1 MGEKRTIGARH
12 VALRV
17 LCAIETRGAYVHI
30 ALDRELQR
38 SSLDRRD
45 RRLATEL
52 VYGTLRRRFTL
63 DWVLTQFSRYA
74 LQKMSVPLRNNLRMA
89 LYQMMFLDSIPPAVA
104 CNEAVELAKISG
116 HKGTVSLVNGIL
128 RAVLRERDR
137 ADYVAAAKKLKKEEA
152 ISLLHSH
159 PLWLVKTWIEQ
170 LGFDKTEKLCAA
182 NNLSPSTH
190 IRTNTLKTTQ
200 KDLFR
205 GLESQGFSV
214 SKGLLAPEA
223 IRVSDSSGIADSS
236 IFEAGHFA
244 FQDEA
249 AMLVAHA
256 VSPQGRGLVYDL
268 CAGLGG
274 KTLHLAALMENAGQ
288 IIAFDIHPGKLKVV
302 TSTARRVGATNV
314 KTAQAD
320 IAHLSEEYF
329 GKADGVLLDAPC
341 SGWGVVRRK
350 PDIRWRISEEEVG
363 SLVRLQRQLLK
374 NAYRCLAPG
383 GRLVYSTCT
392 INRAEN
398 EDNVLWVQANHP
410 DLRLIQANE
419 WLPKQVPPGYEHTQG
434 LQLLPHQYGTD
445 GFFIAVLERSS

>member
-1 MGEKRTIGARH
+1 M
-12 VALRV
+12 
-17 LCAIETRGAYVHI
+17 
-30 ALDRELQR
+30 
-38 SSLDRRD
+38 
-45 RRLATEL
+45 
-52 VYGTLRRRFTL
+52 
-63 DWVLTQFSRYA
+63 
-74 LQKMSVPLRNNLRMA
+74 
-89 LYQMMFLDSIPPAVA
+89 
-104 CNEAVELAKISG
+104 
-116 HKGTVSLVNGIL
+116 
-128 RAVLRERDR
+128 
-137 ADYVAAAKKLKKEEA
+137 
-152 ISLLHSH
+152 
-159 PLWLVKTWIEQ
+159 
-170 LGFDKTEKLCAA
+170 GFDKTEKLCA

-320 IAHLSEEYF
+320 IAHLSEDISARLMACF
-329 GKADGVLLDAPC
+329 GCSLFRLGSGASKA
-341 SGWGVVRRK
+341 RY
-350 PDIRWRISEEEVG
+350 
-363 SLVRLQRQLLK
+363 SL
-374 NAYRCLAPG
+374 A
-383 GRLVYSTCT
+383 
-392 INRAEN
+392 
-398 EDNVLWVQANHP
+398 H
-410 DLRLIQANE
+410 
-419 WLPKQVPPGYEHTQG
+419 
-434 LQLLPHQYGTD
+434 
-445 GFFIAVLERSS
+445 